1 MTTSIASRKSQGK
14 CSSKIALFSIATVI
28 LIGSAGNINAQNN
41 LIPAVRPCLADSFT
55 PVTQSMGDPNLRY
68 IDPEVLR
75 GSDKIAYQDKAGNLW
90 VGTLDATTG
99 KFASQTGHDLLVDT
113 DLANI
118 DISYNGPEWGLDV
131 SGTALFYT
139 KPDVQGTLQMWR
151 ASITRSSGLIIKQL
165 TGDIQPSSGLRPSFL
180 AGTDMTYI
188 FFLKGMLTDSEMVW
202 AMESDA
208 NTVSPVINYWYPSGG
223 GRFVAGPDPK
233 QPLLVFVR
241 QDASTLET
249 QIALMDT
256 ASGHT
261 KLITNDAGE
270 KFEPRPFNAPEYGGE
285 LLLAVII
292 DRLTLA
298 IYRNLGDPD
307 GYWTRIEEMQLPES
321 ETNTALYSMKPVASP
336 KGKIGI
342 NGISYFSLAAYQIN
356 SRSHPGDTSL
366 WLLGLGSDSNGRF
379 CRKVDEGSIP
389 DKPQTRYEPETYL
402 GTSDLFFYYNIE
414 NAVDPELGQIR
425 VVNTGISY

>member
-14 CSSKIALFSIATVI
+14 CSIKIALFSIATVI

-113 DLANI
+113 D
-118 DISYNGPEWGLDV
+118 
-131 SGTALFYT
+131 
-139 KPDVQGTLQMWR
+139 
-151 ASITRSSGLIIKQL
+151 
-165 TGDIQPSSGLRPSFL
+165 
-180 AGTDMTYI
+180 
-188 FFLKGMLTDSEMVW
+188 
-202 AMESDA
+202 
-208 NTVSPVINYWYPSGG
+208 
-223 GRFVAGPDPK
+223 
-233 QPLLVFVR
+233 
-241 QDASTLET
+241 
-249 QIALMDT
+249 
-256 ASGHT
+256 
-261 KLITNDAGE
+261 
-270 KFEPRPFNAPEYGGE
+270 
-285 LLLAVII
+285 
-292 DRLTLA
+292 
-298 IYRNLGDPD
+298 
-307 GYWTRIEEMQLPES
+307 
-321 ETNTALYSMKPVASP
+321 
-336 KGKIGI
+336 
-342 NGISYFSLAAYQIN
+342 FSLAAYQIN

-366 WLLGLGSDSNGRF
+366 WLLGLGSDSSGHF